1 MRWERPPGGV
11 PGSYGF
17 DAIAC
22 VKVLDGRPD
31 RRFLMWRVLR
41 YDPKLLSESLAE
53 LGWNPVD
60 RIDYGPDNKKTLCL
74 MLLQKQ

>member
-1 MRWERPPGGV
+1 MRWELAPPGGV

-17 DAIAC
+17 DAIAS
-22 VKVLDGRPD
+22 VKVLDGGSE

-53 LGWNPVD
+53 LGWKPIE
-60 RIDYGPDNKKTLCL
+60 RIDYGPTTRGRNA
-74 MLLQKQ
+74 

>member
-1 MRWERPPGGV
+1 
-11 PGSYGF
+11 
-17 DAIAC
+17 
-22 VKVLDGRPD
+22 
-31 RRFLMWRVLR
+31 MWRVLR

>member
-1 MRWERPPGGV
+1 LRWELAPPGGV

-17 DAIAC
+17 DAIAR

-53 LGWNPVD
+53 LGWKTIE
-60 RIDYGPDNKKTLCL
+60 RIDYGPTTRRRSA
-74 MLLQKQ
+74 

>member
-1 MRWERPPGGV
+1 MAPPGGV

-22 VKVLDGRPD
+22 VKVLNGGSE

-41 YDPKLLSESLAE
+41 YDPKLLSDSSAE
-53 LGWNPVD
+53 LGWKPIQ
-60 RIDYGPDNKKTLCL
+60 RIDYGPDNKKPLCL

>member
-1 MRWERPPGGV
+1 MRWERAPGGF
-11 PGSYGF
+11 PGSYGV

-22 VKVLDGRPD
+22 VKVLDGGSD

-53 LGWNPVD
+53 LGWMPIEG
-60 RIDYGPDNKKTLCL
+60 IDHGPDNKKTRCL

>member
-1 MRWERPPGGV
+1 MAPPGGV

-17 DAIAC
+17 DAIAS
-22 VKVLDGRPD
+22 VKVLDGGSE

-60 RIDYGPDNKKTLCL
+60 RIDYGPDGKKSMAL